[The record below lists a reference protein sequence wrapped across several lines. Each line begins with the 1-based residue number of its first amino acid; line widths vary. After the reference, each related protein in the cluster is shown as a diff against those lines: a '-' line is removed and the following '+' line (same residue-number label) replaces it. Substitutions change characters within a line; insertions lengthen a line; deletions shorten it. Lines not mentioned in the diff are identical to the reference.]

1 MKSWNRFVFA
11 ELALLIIVFSIFIII
26 GLKIEEFIVMVA
38 MYFFVFWSLVYL
50 WKNMTELHLNQS
62 LSLKNILY
70 SNQLL
75 FVFACLV
82 FIGFFVRFVSWNF
95 LPDSILWSFII
106 EFSLTLSVMII
117 YLACFYYFVKPD
129 VLKTGYAWIKSN
141 VLDRLD

>member
-1 MKSWNRFVFA
+1 
-11 ELALLIIVFSIFIII
+11 
-26 GLKIEEFIVMVA
+26 MVA

-106 EFSLTLSVMII
+106 EFSLANFL
-117 YLACFYYFVKPD
+117 
-129 VLKTGYAWIKSN
+129 
-141 VLDRLD
+141 

>member
-1 MKSWNRFVFA
+1 MVGIWKKFPNRVFGMSLSLRGCLSILYATNMNMKSWNRFVFA
-11 ELALLIIVFSIFIII
+11 ELALLVIVFIFIII

-82 FIGFFVRFVSWNF
+82 FIGFF
-95 LPDSILWSFII
+95 L
-106 EFSLTLSVMII
+106 
-117 YLACFYYFVKPD
+117 
-129 VLKTGYAWIKSN
+129 
-141 VLDRLD
+141 